1 MAAPEIPCEIRD
13 RTRAIALPRHSDSS
27 ALAEHPSGDAGGI
40 GMRHMSVPVESA
52 PADYTPPSGGLQ
64 IRQAMFGQAFEDVRR
79 AITLVVARELTNR
92 SAPTE
97 DAPALQYS
105 LTEPVLARRSTSYVE
120 KTSTKPPLLHET
132 STLDRRSPK
141 GAEETRCTSSGGG
154 LTTRSI
160 QAWGAPAPKPRTT
173 TITSGGRSTSYVGT
187 LTARPQLR
195 TGAPASGD
203 QLLTPVG

>member
-13 RTRAIALPRHSDSS
+13 LTRAIALPRHSGSS

-40 GMRHMSVPVESA
+40 GMRHMSVPVKSA

-97 DAPALQYS
+97 DAPALQDS
-105 LTEPVLARRSTSYVE
+105 LTESVLARRSTSYVE
-120 KTSTKPPLLHET
+120 KTSTKPLLLHEA
-132 STLDRRSPK
+132 STLDRRSPME
-141 GAEETRCTSSGGG
+141 AEETRCTSSGCG

-160 QAWGAPAPKPRTT
+160 QAWGAPALKPRTT
-173 TITSGGRSTSYVGT
+173 TITSGKRSTSYVET
-187 LTARPQLR
+187 PAARPQLR
-195 TGAPASGD
+195 PDAPASGGK
-203 QLLTPVG
+203 LLTPVG